1 MARSPLAGYF
11 RFPTIH
17 DDTVVFTSLDD
28 LWSVPRLGGPAVR
41 LTAGLG
47 PFGRSLFTP
56 DGTRLVVLGR
66 ETAQSDVY
74 VLDDAGEGNGGP
86 LRRLTHLG
94 GVTSLAGFLPDGRL
108 VFSSRSRS
116 GLYDGLPYAVPVDG
130 SDGPQPLPW
139 GPLDHLVYG
148 PAGQA
153 VLGRHT
159 ASDPARWKR
168 YRGGTAGVFWLRPD
182 ADARFAPMPLGPNL
196 ACPMWVGDRLYFLS
210 DQEGIGNLY
219 SVDAEGHDLQRHT
232 DHDRFYARNASSD
245 GQRIV
250 YHAGADLYVYEP
262 GGESHPIPVQF
273 GGHATEAARRLV
285 DAGSFLTDAVPHP
298 DEPRL
303 ALVSRGQT
311 HLLGPFDGPVI
322 RLGRGS
328 GERQRLARFV
338 GDGSRVLL
346 ATDGGNP
353 HQEHLELWD
362 VAGAAAPT
370 VVWDPV
376 QYDLGHA
383 LELAVS
389 ADGARAALVNHQSEV
404 WVVDLAG
411 APPVRIDH
419 TEHGQWGFTEGFPVG
434 WPSGLA
440 WSPDSRYLAY
450 ACPDTSRTTSI
461 RIWDADT
468 GSVHAATRP
477 VLHDF
482 HPVWDPQGRYLYFLS
497 RRTFK
502 PVEDGLTFNLGFP
515 RGVTPHLVTLRRA
528 EPSPFVVPPAL
539 STGPDH
545 PPADGTSA
553 PAGDASPVPLAI
565 DFDGMSARVVPF
577 PVPEGRYREMGA
589 VGNQVLW
596 TVAPVADTEASQWL
610 GPAPPANAELQA
622 FHLATGETETLAS
635 EVARLRMAQNG
646 KSLVYQGTNHRL
658 RWLAAG
664 AKAPTTEG
672 DGPGRKTGWVDLAR
686 VVVEVDPPAEWRQML
701 RETWRTMQREF
712 WTHDMSGVDWAAM
725 YQQYAAL
732 LPRIGTRGE
741 LSDLIWELVAE
752 LGTSHAY
759 EFGGDGRVGRPE
771 PQGTLA
777 ADYRWDAER
786 AAWRVTHIVQ
796 GDPTEKHGD
805 SPLNAP
811 GVEVA
816 EGDWL
821 LAIDGIPLTAER
833 PPDAALVNRADRVVA
848 VSVDGPEGPR
858 TPTVRVLPNE
868 MAARYRE
875 WVNACRATV
884 HRESAG
890 RVGYVH
896 IPDMGDR
903 GFAEFHRGFLAEVG
917 HDALV
922 IDVRHNGG
930 GIVSPLILAQ
940 LARRPLAWTE
950 NRYGHAIAYPYNTP
964 RGPLVA
970 ICDEMAGSDG
980 DIFSHNWKQLNLG
993 PLVGTRTWGG
1003 VIGYDDTRVE
1013 LLVDGTF
1020 TSQPGASFYF
1030 NDVGYQVENY
1040 GTDPTVVVLYSP
1052 DDWAAGRDPQLARA
1066 IAEALALL
1074 EATPAAHPPN
1084 MPRPRLTRPPLP
1096 PR

>member
-1 MARSPLAGYF
+1 MPAMRPGRATGYF

-17 DDTVVFTSLDD
+17 GDRVVFTSLDD
-28 LWSVPRLGGPAVR
+28 LWSVPRTGGPAVR

-47 PFGRSLFTP
+47 PFGRSRFTP
-56 DGTRLVVLGR
+56 DGTRLVVLGH
-66 ETAQSDVY
+66 ETGQSDVY
-74 VLDDAGEGNGGP
+74 VLGADSAGGSGI
-86 LRRLTHLG
+86 LTRLTYLG

-116 GLYDGLPYAVPVDG
+116 GLQDALPYAVAVDG
-130 SDGPQPLPW
+130 SDSPAPLPW
-139 GPLDHLVYG
+139 GPLDHLVCS
-148 PAGQA
+148 PAGHT

-159 ASDPARWKR
+159 ASEPARWKR
-168 YRGGTAGVFWLRPD
+168 YRGGTAGMFWLRRD
-182 ADARFAPMPLGPNL
+182 ANSPFAPMALGPNL

-210 DQEGIGNLY
+210 DHEGIGNLY
-219 SVDAEGHDLQRHT
+219 SVDAEGHDQRRHT
-232 DHDRFYARNASSD
+232 DHDRFYARNATSD
-245 GQRIV
+245 GRRIV
-250 YHAGADLYVYEP
+250 YHAGGDLYVYEP
-262 GGESHPIPVQF
+262 GGESRVIPVQF
-273 GGHATEAARRLV
+273 GGHATEAARRFA
-285 DAGSFLTDAVPHP
+285 DAAAFLTDAVPHP
-298 DEPRL
+298 QEPRV

-311 HLLGPFDGPVI
+311 HLLAPFDGPAI

-328 GERQRLARFV
+328 GERQRLARYV
-338 GDGSRVLL
+338 GDGSRILL
-346 ATDGGNP
+346 ASDGGDP
-353 HQEHLELWD
+353 RHEHLELWD
-362 VAGAAAPT
+362 VSGPAALAQ
-370 VVWDPV
+370 VLDPASC
-376 QYDLGHA
+376 DLGHA

-389 ADGARAALVNHQSEV
+389 PDGTRAALANHRSEV
-404 WVVDLAG
+404 WVVDLGG

-419 TEHGQWGFTEGFPVG
+419 TEHGQWGFTEGFPAG

-450 ACPDTSRTTSI
+450 ACPDSPRTTSI
-461 RIWDADT
+461 RIWDGDT
-468 GSVHAATRP
+468 ATVHPATRP

-482 HPVWDPQGRYLYFLS
+482 HPVWDPQGRYLYCLS

-515 RGVTPHLVTLRRA
+515 RGVVPHLLTLRRD
-528 EPSPFVVPPAL
+528 EPSPFTVPPAPP
-539 STGPDH
+539 TGSGHAPAEDGSE
-545 PPADGTSA
+545 PPAPT
-553 PAGDASPVPLAI
+553 PLAV
-565 DFDGMSARVVPF
+565 DFEGLPGRMVAF
-577 PVPEGRYREMGA
+577 PVPEGRYREMAATGSR
-589 VGNQVLW
+589 VLW
-596 TVAPVADTEASQWL
+596 TLAPVVDAGAGQWL
-610 GPAPPANAELQA
+610 GPTPPANAELQV
-622 FHLATGETETLAS
+622 FDLATGETDTLAS
-635 EVARLRMAQNG
+635 EVARFQVARGGQH
-646 KSLVYQGTNHRL
+646 LVYEGPSHHL

-664 AKAPTTEG
+664 AKAPTEG
-672 DGPGRKTGWVDLAR
+672 GDAPGRKSGWVDLTR
-686 VVVEVDPPAEWRQML
+686 VVVEVDPPAEWRQMFG
-701 RETWRTMQREF
+701 EVWRTMQREF
-712 WTHDMSGVDWAAM
+712 WTHDMSGVDWEAM

-759 EFGGDGRVGRPE
+759 EWGGDGRAGRAE

-777 ADYRWDAER
+777 ADYQWDADR
-786 AAWRVTHIVQ
+786 GAWRIAHVVQ

-811 GVEVA
+811 GIHVA
-816 EGDWL
+816 AGDWL
-821 LAIDGIPLTAER
+821 VAVDGIPLTAKR
-833 PPDAALVNRADRVVA
+833 PPESALVNRADRVVA
-848 VSVDGPEGPR
+848 LSVDGPAGPR
-858 TPTVRVLPNE
+858 TRAVSVLPTE
-868 MAARYRE
+868 APARYRE
-875 WVNACRATV
+875 WVSACRATV
-884 HRESAG
+884 HQESSG

-930 GIVSPLILAQ
+930 GIVSPLILA
-940 LARRPLAWTE
+940 LLMRRPLAWTE

-964 RGPLVA
+964 HGPLVA
-970 ICDEMAGSDG
+970 LCDEMAGSDG
-980 DIFSHNWKQLNLG
+980 DIFSHNWKQLKLG

-1030 NDVGYQVENY
+1030 NDVGYAVENY
-1040 GTDPTVVVLYSP
+1040 GTDPTIAVPYTP

-1074 EATPAAHPPN
+1074 DVAPAAHPPN
-1084 MPRPRLTRPPLP
+1084 APRPRLTRPRLP